1 MVADTGVLLRQQSVS
16 VLDLDV
22 QNFLD
27 VSSATPPL
35 KPSSES
41 VSVEISCF
49 ESVVSCKNGIQTTV
63 IESSSASKFVP
74 SIRSGSHTDIGYR
87 KINEDEHI
95 CIDDLSAHLGYL
107 FGCRLSSAFYAV
119 FDGHGGSNAAAVFVK
134 ENAMKLFFEDA
145 NLPQTS
151 EIDDLFL
158 EQLESCHRKAFLLAD
173 QALAGECSS
182 VPVYCG
188 TTAIT
193 ALILGRHLMV
203 ANAGDCRAVL
213 CRKGVAVQMSHDHR
227 PSYPP
232 ERKRVEELG
241 GYIKYDCLNGDL
253 AVTRALGDWYMKR
266 PLGSAS
272 PLTAEP
278 EVQQRMLTEDD
289 EFLIVAC
296 DGIWDVMSNDE
307 AVNLVRLALECHD
320 DPKRCAK
327 KLVNEALRR
336 SKDDNLTAIV
346 VCFTPPICQP
356 QRPRLR
362 CCSLSEEGMN
372 RLRTFLEGN

>member
-1 MVADTGVLLRQQSVS
+1 MVADTGVLLRQHSVS

-27 VSSATPPL
+27 VSSATPPP
-35 KPSSES
+35 KPPSES
-41 VSVEISCF
+41 VSVEISCV
-49 ESVVSCKNGIQTTV
+49 ESVASCKNGIRTTV

-74 SIRSGSHTDIGYR
+74 SIRSGSHTDIGCR

-253 AVTRALGDWYMKR
+253 AVTRALGDWDMK

-307 AVNLVRLALECHD
+307 AVNLVHLALKCHD
-320 DPKRCAK
+320 DPQQCAK
-327 KLVNEALRR
+327 ELVNEALRR

-362 CCSLSEEGMN
+362 CCCLSEEGMN
-372 RLRTFLEGN
+372 RLRTSLEGN